1 MFIGLETVKKNKG
14 KSHKNTEKA
23 QNFRLRRAFGHQTI
37 LILYLMQREG
47 EIAAPKGDDF
57 LKLNCKNVFRNTDT
71 SMGFFIF
78 QTVETLS
85 LTP

>member
-1 MFIGLETVKKNKG
+1 
-14 KSHKNTEKA
+14 
-23 QNFRLRRAFGHQTI
+23 
-37 LILYLMQREG
+37 MQREG

-78 QTVETLS
+78 QTVVNTVRFRNPRTNEFRATPHAS
-85 LTP
+85 SKIGTAQPRLTMPLRV

>member
-1 MFIGLETVKKNKG
+1 MFIGLETVKNKG
-14 KSHKNTEKA
+14 NSHKNTEKA
-23 QNFRLRRAFGHQTI
+23 PNFRLRRAFGPQTI

-47 EIAAPKGDDF
+47 KIAAPKGDDF

>member
-1 MFIGLETVKKNKG
+1 
-14 KSHKNTEKA
+14 
-23 QNFRLRRAFGHQTI
+23 
-37 LILYLMQREG
+37 MQREG

-71 SMGFFIF
+71 SMGFFRF

-85 LTP
+85 FNTVRFRNPRTNEFRATPHASSKIGTAQPRLTMPLRV